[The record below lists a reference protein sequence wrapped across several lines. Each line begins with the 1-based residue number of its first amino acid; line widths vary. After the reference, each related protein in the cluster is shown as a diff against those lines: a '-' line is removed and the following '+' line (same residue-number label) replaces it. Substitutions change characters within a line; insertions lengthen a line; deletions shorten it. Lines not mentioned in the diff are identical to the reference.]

1 MNSLIIGDLKVKVPI
16 IQGGMGVAISLSQ
29 LASAVANQG
38 GIGVISAAGIGF
50 TQPDYQRNFQEANRR
65 ALRLEIQKARS
76 LTKGVLGVNLMVAL
90 TDYDEFLKIAIDEKI
105 DIVFLG
111 AGLPLKMPDFIVQHG
126 FSNIK
131 TKFAVKVSS
140 PKAAKVIFNYWS
152 QKFNHIPDAI
162 VVEGPLAG
170 GHLGFTRQELAD
182 NEIPLEQLIRETVE
196 MVKSFETQFG
206 KKVPVIAAG
215 GIYTGADMYHIM
227 KAGAAAVKLGTRF
240 VTTHECDAD
249 IAFKMSYVN
258 SSKEDITIINSP
270 VGLPGRV
277 IRNEFVNQIERG
289 EVKPFKCPWK
299 CLKTCNFKE
308 VSYCISQTL
317 HNSARGMMND
327 GFAFAGANAYR
338 ATKIESVKDVFD
350 DLISGYN
357 QLNNKLKKKYRPLL
371 VKAIPV

>member
-1 MNSLIIGDLKVKVPI
+1 
-16 IQGGMGVAISLSQ
+16 
-29 LASAVANQG
+29 
-38 GIGVISAAGIGF
+38 
-50 TQPDYQRNFQEANRR
+50 
-65 ALRLEIQKARS
+65 
-76 LTKGVLGVNLMVAL
+76 MVAL

-289 EVKPFKCPWK
+289 EVKPFKCPG
-299 CLKTCNFKE
+299 N
-308 VSYCISQTL
+308 V
-317 HNSARGMMND
+317 
-327 GFAFAGANAYR
+327 
-338 ATKIESVKDVFD
+338 
-350 DLISGYN
+350 
-357 QLNNKLKKKYRPLL
+357 
-371 VKAIPV
+371 